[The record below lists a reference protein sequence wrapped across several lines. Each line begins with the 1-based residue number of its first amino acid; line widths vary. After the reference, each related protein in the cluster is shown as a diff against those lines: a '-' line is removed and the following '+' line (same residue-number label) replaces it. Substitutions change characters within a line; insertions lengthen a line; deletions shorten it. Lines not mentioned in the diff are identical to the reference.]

1 MRWNSWGE
9 ARRPRRR
16 RRRWRRRR
24 RGRGRGRRRRGG
36 RRGPWRRGR
45 RRRGRRRRGRR
56 REWPRRGKGRAGRRR
71 GWTKVLPQVVERLRR
86 CRRRARRAGR
96 WRRRRV
102 HQCRAV
108 QKAEPDRGGDPSVV
122 RMHAQAL
129 LRTHRKDEV
138 GGPCVGL
145 DGHIGVEPID
155 LCLNKRLREGQHG
168 LSPAIGRSAVHTKRC
183 ALKRLP
189 RHVARDH
196 TGNGAR
202 VEVVQQDTAGG
213 AANDS
218 LRAHHRARRACK
230 ANAEPVACGAG
241 ERAHKG
247 GVEVRSVDSVVER
260 EARHWRHRAC
270 IASAVTRDSK
280 RLAAGGRRLGRQ
292 GRRRRLREWRGDL
305 RRWQTRRRRRR

>member
-1 MRWNSWGE
+1 
-9 ARRPRRR
+9 
-16 RRRWRRRR
+16 
-24 RGRGRGRRRRGG
+24 
-36 RRGPWRRGR
+36 
-45 RRRGRRRRGRR
+45 
-56 REWPRRGKGRAGRRR
+56 
-71 GWTKVLPQVVERLRR
+71 
-86 CRRRARRAGR
+86 
-96 WRRRRV
+96 
-102 HQCRAV
+102 
-108 QKAEPDRGGDPSVV
+108 
-122 RMHAQAL
+122 MHAQAL

-247 GVEVRSVDSVVER
+247 GVDVRSVDSVVER

-305 RRWQTRRRRRR
+305 RRWQTRRRRRRRGRWQRWHRGRIGHARWRRRWAAARADPADHVIRQRASGRRALVWVGLAPVPPHGAPAMRVAHHARALVDVRCDTCEHRLDLRVKPIPFFAAPLGQLRLAKALVRKRGRERRRRR